1 MQSNFNKKHIKA
13 STCGQQSVKTW
24 GSPFTLR
31 SGLSHAQQ
39 RQKRLRVALRSR
51 GECGWSWHLIWGAS
65 RLGRSSPQLA
75 IFPYPGCAVGL
86 CREEYVC
93 FSMLVCPE
101 RSQYAADH
109 SDITHKSSTTG
120 QIKHSASQLEL
131 LGDSEREVAVSCWC
145 VCVNPVGTKPPLA
158 PPLSFK
164 LHHSINLRKLECC
177 GNSDKVM
184 PSSKVSQHKWKELNF
199 TQGGWSQECY

>member
-1 MQSNFNKKHIKA
+1 MWTAKRKNSRFPFHTQEWTISRTTKTKNVSAWLWGVEGSAGGAGI
-13 STCGQQSVKTW
+13 SSEEPLDLEGQVHSWPFFHTQGVLW
-24 GSPFTLR
+24 GSAGSVFLVK
-31 SGLSHAQQ
+31 H
-39 RQKRLRVALRSR
+39 
-51 GECGWSWHLIWGAS
+51 
-65 RLGRSSPQLA
+65 
-75 IFPYPGCAVGL
+75 
-86 CREEYVC
+86 VC

-101 RSQYAADH
+101 RSQYAADWH
-109 SDITHKSSTTG
+109 HLCDITHKSSTTG